1 MLPIWYVA
9 MYASQI
15 VHTVYMSYQH
25 FYKRVGPWGEF
36 LSYLI
41 KVTILNIRRLLRFR
55 SFSVLYG
62 LIVNDSLIV
71 QCHLCVEPFWR
82 VERCFQIVAGN
93 LTRLFR
99 NQWDSRFPNEIG
111 STSGKSGDSLQ
122 LSIISDNWLKNGKE
136 KRC

>member
-1 MLPIWYVA
+1 

-41 KVTILNIRRLLRFR
+41 KATTLNIRRLLRFR

-71 QCHLCVEPFWR
+71 QCHLCVR
-82 VERCFQIVAGN
+82 TL
-93 LTRLFR
+93 LTRRKVFS
-99 NQWDSRFPNEIG
+99 NSG
-111 STSGKSGDSLQ
+111 GKSYSSVPESVRF
-122 LSIISDNWLKNGKE
+122 SIPE
-136 KRC
+136 